1 VFEPDWNSKNSLAEP
16 KKGPEGQKG
25 EVLETNRCGYSY
37 KVKVRLLLLVYI
49 GISQTSFCDP
59 IETPKTAL
67 QDTKR
72 AKKAPNGAELET
84 KR

>member
-1 VFEPDWNSKNSLAEP
+1 MFEPDWNSKNSLAEP

-49 GISQTSFCDP
+49 GISQTSFWTRLKPQKQPCRTQK
-59 IETPKTAL
+59 EPKRR
-67 QDTKR
+67 QMGQ
-72 AKKAPNGAELET
+72 N
-84 KR
+84 

>member
-1 VFEPDWNSKNSLAEP
+1 MFEPDWNSKNSLAEP

-37 KVKVRLLLLVYI
+37 KVKVI
-49 GISQTSFCDP
+49 IISLYRQIPNKFLDP

-67 QDTKR
+67 QDPKR
-72 AKKAPNGAELET
+72 AKKAPNEAELET
-84 KR
+84 KI